1 MKSLESLEAVTHTY
15 THTQAFLNNVITSDC
30 KTFHVSKNIKNLEY
44 NCK

>member
-1 MKSLESLEAVTHTY
+1 MKSLESFEAV